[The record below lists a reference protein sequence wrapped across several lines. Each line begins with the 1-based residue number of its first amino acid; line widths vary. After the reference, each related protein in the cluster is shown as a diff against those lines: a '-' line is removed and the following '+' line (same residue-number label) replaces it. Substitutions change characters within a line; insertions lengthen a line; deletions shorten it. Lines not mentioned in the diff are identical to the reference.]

1 MADFLMPS
9 LGADMTSGTL
19 LEWRVK
25 PGDEVKRGDIVA
37 VVDTSKAEIEVEIFE
52 DGVIDELLV
61 PEGTRVPVGTPLATV
76 RAGAE
81 QEAPPAPPV
90 PPAPARH
97 VAVPASPQPLEEHR
111 LRASPLARRVAE
123 QLGVDLATV
132 AGSGQAGAIT
142 RTDVEHA
149 AAGAVTP
156 APPAPAAAPS
166 PAASAPAA
174 PAPAASGAL
183 APPPTPPA
191 PPTGEPG
198 DRALAM
204 RQAIGA
210 LMARSKREI
219 PHYYLQ
225 TQIDMSGALA
235 WLAEQNLER
244 PIAERLLPS
253 ALLLSAAAKAAA
265 ATPALN
271 GFWVDEAFRPSE
283 AVHLG
288 VAISLR
294 GGGLVAPALH
304 DADRSSLDEL
314 MAGLRDL
321 VTRARAG
328 RLRGSE
334 MSDPTITVTNLGEQG
349 VELVHGVIYPPQ
361 VALVGFGAVLERPWA
376 VDGMLG
382 ARPIVTA
389 TLAADHRASD
399 GHAGGRF
406 LTLIDRLLQ
415 KPEEL

>member
-1 MADFLMPS
+1 MPS

-25 PGDEVKRGDIVA
+25 PGDAVKRGDIVA

-61 PEGTRVPVGTPLATV
+61 PEGTRVPVGTALATV
-76 RAGAE
+76 RAGTEDEVPSAR
-81 QEAPPAPPV
+81 PV
-90 PPAPARH
+90 PAA
-97 VAVPASPQPLEEHR
+97 PQPPEAHR
-111 LRASPLARRVAE
+111 LRASPIARRVAQ
-123 QLGVDLATV
+123 QLGVDLAAVT
-132 AGSGQAGAIT
+132 GSGAAGAIT
-142 RTDVEHA
+142 KADVEHA

-156 APPAPAAAPS
+156 VAP
-166 PAASAPAA
+166 APAA
-174 PAPAASGAL
+174 PAPAASGAP
-183 APPPTPPA
+183 APPPA
-191 PPTGEPG
+191 PPATPAGEPG

-225 TQIDMSGALA
+225 TQIDMSRALA
-235 WLAEQNLER
+235 WLAEENLNR

-253 ALLLSAAAKAAA
+253 ALLLSAAARAAA

-271 GFWVDEAFRPSE
+271 GFWVDEAFRPAE
-283 AVHLG
+283 GVHLG

-314 MAGLRDL
+314 MSGLRDL

-376 VDGMLG
+376 LEGMIG

-399 GHAGGRF
+399 GHAGSRF
-406 LTLIDRLLQ
+406 LTLIDRQLQ

>member
-1 MADFLMPS
+1 MAEFRMPA

-25 PGDEVKRGDIVA
+25 PGDAVRRGDIVA

-61 PEGTRVPVGTPLATV
+61 AEGAKVPVGTALATV

-81 QEAPPAPPV
+81 AGAQPTQADGQAPAEAGTPPVATPAAPAEPAETPPPAPTPTPSATPPAPPPPPV
-90 PPAPARH
+90 STPPAPAY
-97 VAVPASPQPLEEHR
+97 VPPHEHH
-111 LRASPLARRVAE
+111 LRVSPLARRAAE
-123 QLGVDLATV
+123 ELGVDLSAV
-132 AGSGQAGAIT
+132 AGSGPGGAIT
-142 RTDVEHA
+142 RDDVERA
-149 AAGAVTP
+149 AAGGP
-156 APPAPAAAPS
+156 A
-166 PAASAPAA
+166 
-174 PAPAASGAL
+174 
-183 APPPTPPA
+183 
-191 PPTGEPG
+191 EPG
-198 DRALAM
+198 DRAAAM

-225 TQIDMSGALA
+225 TQIDMSRALA
-235 WLAEQNLER
+235 WLEEENLRR
-244 PIAERLLPS
+244 PIAERLLSS
-253 ALLLSAAAKAAA
+253 ALLLSATARATA

-271 GFWVDEAFRPSE
+271 GFWVDDAFRPAE
-283 AVHLG
+283 GVHLG

-304 DADRSSLDEL
+304 DADRMTLDEL

-321 VTRARAG
+321 VARARAG

-334 MSDPTITVTNLGEQG
+334 MSDPTITVTNLGDQG
-349 VELVHGVIYPPQ
+349 VDLVHGVIYPPQ
-361 VALVGFGAVLERPWA
+361 VALVGFGAVRERPWA
-376 VDGMLG
+376 VDGMIG

-406 LTLIDRLLQ
+406 LTLIDRELQ